1 MQGIF
6 EFITTMISQGYLGL
20 FIICFAINMIPFLS
34 PSNMVLAGAAVL
46 TFSILGPVGFTE
58 AVLIGIIVA
67 ITATL
72 AKLIHFY
79 VVRGSRVILSEER
92 LKSLDSE
99 KHRVEKWGA
108 LALFIAAA
116 SPVPDDPLIVYVGL
130 TKYSTVKFLL
140 SYFTGKVAVT
150 IAGAIIAL
158 FGLALGGNFFE
169 SMPIVVASI
178 VLTAIITGIL
188 FKRKTEGQESD
199 MLQDILEDELIDDD
213 DGESV
218 DMSKGSNSSTT
229 DS

>member
-6 EFITTMISQGYLGL
+6 ELIIEMISQGYVGL

-46 TFSILGPVGFTE
+46 TFSILSPIGLTE
-58 AVLIGIIVA
+58 AILIGIIVA
-67 ITATL
+67 ITATM

-79 VVRGSRVILSEER
+79 IVRGSRVILSEER
-92 LKSLDSE
+92 LRSLDSE
-99 KHRVEKWGA
+99 KQRVEKWGA

-130 TKYSTVKFLL
+130 TKYNPVKFLI
-140 SYFTGKVAVT
+140 SYFTGKVVVT

-158 FGLALGGNFFE
+158 FGLTLGGSFFE

-178 VLTAIITGIL
+178 ALTAIVTGIL
-188 FKRKTEGQESD
+188 FKRKTEGKESD
-199 MLQDILEDELIDDD
+199 MLQDFLEDEMFDDED
-213 DGESV
+213 PL
-218 DMSKGSNSSTT
+218 DMSNDSNSSDTE
-229 DS
+229 D

>member
-1 MQGIF
+1 MQTIF
-6 EFITTMISQGYLGL
+6 EFITEMISQGYVGL

-46 TFSILGPVGFTE
+46 TFSILGPVGVTE
-58 AVLIGIIVA
+58 AVIIGIIVA

-79 VVRGSRVILSEER
+79 VIRGSRVILSEER

-99 KHRVEKWGA
+99 KERVEKWGA

-130 TKYSTVKFLL
+130 TKYNTVKFLI
-140 SYFTGKVAVT
+140 SYFTGKVTVT

-158 FGLALGGNFFE
+158 FGLALGGGFFE

-178 VLTAIITGIL
+178 ALTAIITGIL

-199 MLQDILEDELIDDD
+199 MLQDILEDELFDDK
-213 DGESV
+213 ESA
-218 DMSKGSNSSTT
+218 DMINDTYSS
-229 DS
+229 DIED

>member
-1 MQGIF
+1 MQDIF
-6 EFITTMISQGYLGL
+6 SFITEMISQGYVGL

-46 TFSILGPVGFTE
+46 TFSILGPVGIPE
-58 AVLIGIIVA
+58 AILIGLIVA

-99 KHRVEKWGA
+99 KQRVEKWGA

-130 TKYSTVKFLL
+130 TKYSTVKFLV

-158 FGLALGGNFFE
+158 LGLALGGGFFE

-178 VLTAIITGIL
+178 ALTAIITGIL

-199 MLQDILEDELIDDD
+199 MLQEILEDELIGDE
-213 DGESV
+213 ESM
-218 DMSKGSNSSTT
+218 DAKNDTNSSVTE
-229 DS
+229 D

>member
-1 MQGIF
+1 MQNIVQ
-6 EFITTMISQGYLGL
+6 FILDMISQGYVGL

-34 PSNMVLAGAAVL
+34 PSNMVLSGAAVL
-46 TFSILGPVGFTE
+46 VFSILMPVGVME
-58 AVLIGIIVA
+58 AILIGLIVA

-79 VVRGSRVILSEER
+79 VVRGSRAILSEAR
-92 LKSLDSE
+92 LSSLDSE
-99 KHRVEKWGA
+99 KQRVEKWGA

-130 TKYSTVKFLL
+130 TKYNTVKFII

-150 IAGAIIAL
+150 IAGAVIAL
-158 FGLALGGNFFE
+158 SGLALGGGFFE

-178 VLTAIITGIL
+178 ALTAIITGIL

-199 MLQDILEDELIDDD
+199 VLQDILEDELTRNEDHIEEEK
-213 DGESV
+213 DGNSITPES
-218 DMSKGSNSSTT
+218 
-229 DS
+229 

>member
-1 MQGIF
+1 MQNILQ
-6 EFITTMISQGYLGL
+6 FITDMISQGYVGL
-20 FIICFAINMIPFLS
+20 FVICFVINMIPFLS

-46 TFSILGPVGFTE
+46 TFSILGPVGIAE
-58 AVLIGIIVA
+58 ALLIGIIVA

-79 VVRGSRVILSEER
+79 VVRGSRIVLSEER

-99 KHRVEKWGA
+99 KQRVEKWGA

-130 TKYSTVKFLL
+130 TKYNTVKFII
-140 SYFTGKVAVT
+140 SYFIGKVAVT

-158 FGLALGGNFFE
+158 FGLTLGGGFFE
-169 SMPIVVASI
+169 SMPVVVASI
-178 VLTAIITGIL
+178 ALTAIITGIL

-199 MLQDILEDELIDDD
+199 MLQDILEDELIDDEEAHNTSDSD
-213 DGESV
+213 DKKSPSV
-218 DMSKGSNSSTT
+218 DN
-229 DS
+229 